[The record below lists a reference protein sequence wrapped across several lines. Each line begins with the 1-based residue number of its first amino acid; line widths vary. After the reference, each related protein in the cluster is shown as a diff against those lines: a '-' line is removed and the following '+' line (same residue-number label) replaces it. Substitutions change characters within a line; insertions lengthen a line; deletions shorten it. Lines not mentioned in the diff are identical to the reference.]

1 MENYEKLYKEALERA
16 KYLKENTDSVGAKDI
31 SYNFEYIFP
40 ELRESED
47 EKIRKAMIKYFEDIE
62 QVPTV
67 NGFGRNEFL
76 AWLEKQAEQKPADS
90 YCQENCKGFKETGK
104 CFADGDCKAKR
115 DAEQNSLKIYAKQWR
130 SKP

>member
-47 EKIRKAMIKYFEDIE
+47 EKIRKELIDI
-62 QVPTV
+62 VKKSPITFAFDNKDKV
-67 NGFGRNEFL
+67 L
-76 AWLEKQAEQKPADS
+76 SWLEKQGEQKFDD
-90 YCQENCKGFKETGK
+90 KV
-104 CFADGDCKAKR
+104 
-115 DAEQNSLKIYAKQWR
+115 
-130 SKP
+130 